1 MAYFV
6 YKMASPTSN
15 QPIGLWKVML
25 AGIIYFWVLLCSFCF
40 NFFRGWG
47 WGGGGG
53 VLWTSSIHGRTL
65 G

>member
-1 MAYFV
+1 ML
-6 YKMASPTSN
+6 P

-25 AGIIYFWVLLCSFCF
+25 AGIICFWFLLCSFCF
-40 NFFRGWG
+40 NFWGGWG
-47 WGGGGG
+47 EGCVCVGGGGWG